1 MQEIAQRL
9 IENRKKYKPI
19 IDKAQKFINNKL
31 PIDNSILS
39 EYEKSQIDF
48 AEIFADLISSFGKNK
63 NYDRLKRDLYD
74 IFWVLE
80 EKFGCGHNLER
91 EKFIGK
97 QMANAIERYF
107 K

>member
-1 MQEIAQRL
+1 MQEIAKRL
-9 IENRKKYKPI
+9 IEHRKKYKPI
-19 IDKAQKFINNKL
+19 IDKAHKFINRQL
-31 PIDNSILS
+31 PIDTSILS
-39 EYEKSQIDF
+39 DYEKSQMDT

-74 IFWVLE
+74 MFLVVD
-80 EKFGCGHNLER
+80 EKFGCGYNPWR

>member
-1 MQEIAQRL
+1 MQEIAKRL
-9 IENRKKYKPI
+9 IEHRKKYKPI
-19 IDKAQKFINNKL
+19 YDKAYKFINRQL
-31 PIDNSILS
+31 PIDTSTLS
-39 EYEKSQIDF
+39 DFEKSQMDI